1 MWTTWTYRTWSHF
14 RGQTP
19 VGLAFEDVH
28 ILLTPRG
35 PGERFERMA
44 VTLPGSREATEA
56 RGAEV
61 SGFVRDY
68 LIRAYGQFRIEG
80 SEGSEEVAAPPVRV
94 SGSLRVGG
102 HVEAGQGASE
112 VARTV
117 PGIEGHWPIRA
128 ALARYADAE
137 MAKTPAERF
146 LGYFGVVIELYG
158 GGAEGDALRSRL
170 CASALVGVLERLVAT
185 NPRVFGG
192 RTPAALLDDFLG
204 RQARLLADSGAPAGP
219 EAMAVARDALL
230 VREAAQ
236 EALDEE
242 ARRRGSGAGARGWG

>member
-14 RGQTP
+14 RGQTT
-19 VGLAFEDVH
+19 VTFSFDDVTVV
-28 ILLTPRG
+28 LTPRG

-56 RGAEV
+56 RADEVGA
-61 SGFVRDY
+61 FTRDY

-80 SEGSEEVAAPPVRV
+80 LEGTQEGEAAPGR
-94 SGSLRVGG
+94 GGGALRVEGQVDAG
-102 HVEAGQGASE
+102 EAASG
-112 VARTV
+112 VSRTV
-117 PGIEGHWPIRA
+117 PDIEAHWPVRR
-128 ALARYADAE
+128 ALAHYAAAE
-137 MAKTPAERF
+137 MVKTPAERF
-146 LGYFGVVIELYG
+146 VGYFQVLVELYG
-158 GGAEGDALRSRL
+158 RGAEGEALGSRL
-170 CASALVGVLERLVAT
+170 RASALVGVLERLVAI

-204 RQARLLADSGAPAGP
+204 RRARLLAGSGTPAGP

-242 ARRRGSGAGARGWG
+242 ARKSR